1 MQVNRPYVLTIAGF
15 DPSCG
20 AGLNADIK
28 TMEQC
33 HVYGL
38 SLCTGITM
46 QTENKFYSMTWRSA
60 DEVVKEMEIF
70 LSEYKISAIK
80 FGIVPD
86 LDFLFLL
93 ISTIKKNS
101 PSTKIVW
108 DTVFKST
115 TGFDFHRINNK
126 EVLVKLLNEIDLI
139 TPNKGEWE
147 LIAEVVPMEELP
159 KQLFCLIKSAQPD
172 KPGTDE
178 LWHASKRTELESSEN
193 IERSKHGSGCVLSAA
208 IASYLANG
216 STMEEACRKGKMYLE
231 KFLKSNTTLL
241 GYHAA

>member
-15 DPSCG
+15 DPSGG

-33 HVYGL
+33 NAYSL
-38 SLCTGITM
+38 SLVTGITM
-46 QTENKFYSMTWRSA
+46 QTENKFYSIEWRSA
-60 DEVVKEMEIF
+60 ELVNKELEI
-70 LSEYKISAIK
+70 LLNNYSIAVIK

-93 ISTIKKNS
+93 VSTIKKKS

-115 TGFDFHRINNK
+115 TGFDFQRIVNK
-126 EVLVKLLNEIDLI
+126 ETLLRVLNEIDLI
-139 TPNKGEWE
+139 TPNKEEWE
-147 LIAEVVPMEELP
+147 KITEVIQMGEIPRDLY
-159 KQLFCLIKSAQPD
+159 CLIKSAQSER
-172 KPGTDE
+172 PGTDE
-178 LWHASKRTELESSEN
+178 LWHNGKKIELESSEN
-193 IERSKHGSGCVLSAA
+193 ISSPKHGSGCVLSSA
-208 IASYLANG
+208 IASFLANG
-216 STMEEACRKGKMYLE
+216 NSMGEACRKGKLYLE
-231 KFLKSNTTLL
+231 KFLKSNATLL